1 MTDAINTPD
10 FAPVLNELDAGIL
23 SSGTQCRWQYAIAQA
38 DPAVWDELASGLL
51 RDARAEP
58 DHRIRDDILLLC
70 LVACERAN
78 DVDPAIRS
86 FNLDLNLE
94 AA

>member
-1 MTDAINTPD
+1 MTPI
-10 FAPVLNELDAGIL
+10 VLPE
-23 SSGTQCRWQYAIAQA
+23 GTGCIWQHAIAQA
-38 DPAVWDELASGLL
+38 DPAIWDELASDLL
-51 RDARAEP
+51 HDASREP

-78 DVDPAIRS
+78 DVDAAVRA
-86 FNLDLNLE
+86 FNLDLDLE